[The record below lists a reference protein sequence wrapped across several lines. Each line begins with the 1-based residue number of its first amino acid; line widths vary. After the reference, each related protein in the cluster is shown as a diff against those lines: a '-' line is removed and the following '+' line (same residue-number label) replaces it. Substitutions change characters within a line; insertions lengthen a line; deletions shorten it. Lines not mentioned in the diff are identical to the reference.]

1 MLDVAW
7 AQVRKDYSLMQLC
20 LYDQDPLWLAMRRYR
35 SVSLPMD
42 LYTAPCGSNTPVFT
56 ETCAAGVPW
65 FEIYL
70 V

>member
-1 MLDVAW
+1 M
-7 AQVRKDYSLMQLC
+7 RKDYSLMQLC
-20 LYDQDPLWLAMRRYR
+20 LYDQDPLWPAMRRYR

-42 LYTAPCGSNTPVFT
+42 LYTAPCGSNTPAFA
-56 ETCAAGVPW
+56 EAGAAGVPG